1 MLKFFN
7 ANKKSSLKKLEVILN
22 SRKLSQQNKSSI
34 VKKIISTVKK
44 NGDKAVIKYEKKVFK
59 KLNPKKQISFLQ
71 KKKSIK
77 FQKK

>member
-59 KLNPKKQISFLQ
+59 N
-71 KKKSIK
+71 
-77 FQKK
+77 